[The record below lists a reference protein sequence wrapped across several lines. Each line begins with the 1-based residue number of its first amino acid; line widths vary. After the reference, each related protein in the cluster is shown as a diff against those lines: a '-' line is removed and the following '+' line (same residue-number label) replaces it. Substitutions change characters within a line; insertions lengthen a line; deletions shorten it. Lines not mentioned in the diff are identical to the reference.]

1 MANRHLSRSLVLQ
14 ALFEW
19 DFMSHTAEEAR
30 DITKRDIAEFAP
42 GLEDEDFVVEMVEL
56 VLKKKSIL
64 DDIIEK
70 AAPEWPIAKIN
81 VVDRN
86 VLRIGLT
93 ELLFAKR
100 EDVPPKVAINEAIEL
115 AKTFGGEN
123 SGRFINGVLGAVYRE
138 LGEPG
143 KEDGKKNPFDETD
156 PAKFPVEP
164 KAGGLVYAHHDGK
177 IMFAFVHD
185 VFGYWT
191 FPKGTIEKEDK
202 DEAACALREI
212 KEEIGLDGE
221 IEIEIGTTEYIAS
234 HPELG
239 RIRKPAKFFL
249 VKGEY
254 APLHLK
260 STGGLNDAR
269 WFSMDD
275 VPELTIYDDL
285 IPMITKAIKH
295 LHAKN

>member
-42 GLEDEDFVVEMVEL
+42 GLEDEDFVVEMVDL

-156 PAKFPVEP
+156 PAKFPVEL
-164 KAGGLVYAHHDGK
+164 KAGGLVYAEHDGK
-177 IMFAFVHD
+177 IMMAFVHD

-191 FPKGTIEKEDK
+191 FPKGSIQEGEN
-202 DEAACALREI
+202 EEGCALRKI
-212 KEEIGLDGE
+212 KDEIGIDGK
-221 IEIEIGTTEYIAS
+221 IEIEIGRTEYIAS
-234 HPELG
+234 HPEQG
-239 RIRKPAKFFL
+239 RIRKIVVFYL
-249 VKGEY
+249 VKAPYGE
-254 APLHLK
+254 LELK
-260 STGGLNDAR
+260 SGGGLNDAR